1 MLKVRGTEG
10 GECDPVSNAGV
21 AVESIEEDCASLL
34 YALCRA
40 LCDSVSLLKNCFLA
54 RSWRRPPGYEDPSVL
69 ASETVCMF
77 FHSALSRFF
86 WSSMIPRSFPETRSI
101 TRQDLKSSMQQKF
114 SHYRSYLKTGILT

>member
-10 GECDPVSNAGV
+10 GECDMVSNAGV

-54 RSWRRPPGYEDPSVL
+54 RSWRRPPGYEVQPVHSGIYAQGFVL
-69 ASETVCMF
+69 TS
-77 FHSALSRFF
+77 
-86 WSSMIPRSFPETRSI
+86 
-101 TRQDLKSSMQQKF
+101 
-114 SHYRSYLKTGILT
+114 

>member
-10 GECDPVSNAGV
+10 GECDLVSNAGV

-54 RSWRRPPGYEDPSVL
+54 RS
-69 ASETVCMF
+69 
-77 FHSALSRFF
+77 
-86 WSSMIPRSFPETRSI
+86 
-101 TRQDLKSSMQQKF
+101 
-114 SHYRSYLKTGILT
+114 